1 MEGGPKPDVV
11 DRLVEQWAEQRPDL
25 DLAPMATVARLLR
38 VAGLLRA
45 ELERTAGEH
54 GLDVPE
60 GDILFTLR
68 RAGPPYRLSPS
79 QLSASLLVSSGTMT
93 SRLDR
98 LERKGLIERVAHPTD
113 RRSTEVALSEEGLD
127 LVERAVGAHV
137 RREAEL
143 ISALSGRRREQ
154 LDSLTRTLLAG
165 LEERRGEGS

>member
-1 MEGGPKPDVV
+1 
-11 DRLVEQWAEQRPDL
+11 
-25 DLAPMATVARLLR
+25 MATVGRLLR
-38 VAGLLRA
+38 LAGLLRS
-45 ELERTAGEH
+45 ELERTAADH

-98 LERKGLIERVAHPTD
+98 LEGKGLIDRVAHPTD
-113 RRSTEVALSEEGLD
+113 RRSTEVALTEEGLSLTD
-127 LVERAVGAHV
+127 RAVSEHV

-143 ISALSGRRREQ
+143 ISSLTDGQQAQ
-154 LDSLTRTLLAG
+154 LDSLARILLAG
-165 LEERRGEGS
+165 LEARRAA